1 MLVNIPRDEEP
12 GNGFTAGVK
21 PMSCVDN
28 SGTKVVLFRGGGLN
42 LTVFDIKDRK
52 TFERKDTI
60 NVIKEL
66 AATGQPGFIVNK
78 DDTIHEIRFLSGE
91 SENVRIHL
99 QKGKDH
105 FFIDVAIDDGVP
117 ALSPATPY

>member
-1 MLVNIPRDEEP
+1 MNIPRDEEP
-12 GNGFTAGVK
+12 GNGFTAGVR

-28 SGTKVVLFRGGGLN
+28 TGTKVVVFRGGGLN

-78 DDTIHEIRFLSGE
+78 DDIIHEIRFLSGE

-99 QKGKDH
+99 QKGKEH
-105 FFIDVAIDDGVP
+105 FFIDVAIADGVP
-117 ALSPATPY
+117 ALSPATCY